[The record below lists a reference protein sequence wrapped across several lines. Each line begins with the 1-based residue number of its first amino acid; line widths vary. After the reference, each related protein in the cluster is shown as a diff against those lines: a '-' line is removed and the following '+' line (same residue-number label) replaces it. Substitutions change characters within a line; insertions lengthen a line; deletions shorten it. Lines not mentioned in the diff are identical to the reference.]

1 MGRKKFIEKEVEHFK
16 ADDLSVDG
24 RAVGRDGDWVVFVK
38 GMVPGDEATVLIN
51 RKRRRFYEAEVKEL
65 VNESPS
71 RVEARCKHF
80 EHCGGCK
87 WQHLDYE
94 SQLKFKQNQVDKAF
108 EKIAHM
114 KAEQQLPILGSRDI
128 YYYRN
133 KVEFS
138 FSNKRWMTPEEI
150 KSKVELTDR
159 NALGYH
165 VPRLFDKVLNIEE
178 CHLID
183 SKADEIRNALREFAK
198 KESLSFYDIRENR
211 GLLRNIFIRNTST
224 GEWMVNMV
232 LGDDNEKEVKQVM
245 EFLDSSFPDL
255 SSLNYTINLKKNNSI
270 GDLKTICYSGKDH
283 ITEQMGKLKF
293 KIRPKSFY
301 QTNSAQ
307 AERLYQVAFD
317 FAELKKDELLYD
329 LYTGTG
335 TIALFCAHAVNKVVG
350 VEYVDQAIADAKEN
364 AEDNKI
370 SNATFFHGD
379 MQKVLNEEFLQKQGK
394 PDVIITDPPR
404 AGMHPDVIKT
414 ILKADADRIVYVS
427 CNPAT
432 QARDVELL
440 NEKYDLIKSQAVDMF
455 PHTSHIENVVLLKR
469 RK

>member
-1 MGRKKFIEKEVEHFK
+1 MGRKKFIEKEVEHFR

-24 RAVGRDGDWVVFVK
+24 RAVGRDGEWVIFVK

-51 RKRRRFYEAEVKEL
+51 RKRRRFYEAEIKHLEK
-65 VNESPS
+65 ESPS

-80 EHCGGCK
+80 KDCGGCK

-94 SQLKFKQNQVDKAF
+94 AQLSFKQNQVDKAF
-108 EKIAHM
+108 EKIAHL
-114 KAEQQLPILGSRDI
+114 KAEQQLPILGAEDI

-150 KSKVELTDR
+150 QSDVELNDR

-183 SKADEIRNALREFAK
+183 SKADKIRNSLRAFAK
-198 KESLSFYDIRENR
+198 KESLSFYDIRENK

-224 GEWMVNMV
+224 GEWMINMV
-232 LGDDNEKEVKQVM
+232 FGDDNEKEIDQTM
-245 EFLDSSFPDL
+245 EFLKSTFPDI

-270 GDLKTICYSGKDH
+270 GDLETFCYSGKDH
-283 ITEQMGKLKF
+283 ITEQMGELKF

-301 QTNSAQ
+301 QTNSKQ
-307 AERLYQVAFD
+307 AERLYKVAFD
-317 FAELKKDELLYD
+317 FASLNEGDLLYD

-335 TIALFCAHAVNKVVG
+335 TIALYCAHAVKKVVG

-364 AEDNKI
+364 AVNNDI
-370 SNATFFHGD
+370 ANASFFHGD
-379 MQKVLNEEFLQKQGK
+379 MQKVLNNNFLEAQGK

-404 AGMHPDVIKT
+404 AGMHPDVIST
-414 ILKADADRIVYVS
+414 ILSAEADRIVYVS

-432 QARDVELL
+432 QARDVEVLS
-440 NEKYDLIKSQAVDMF
+440 EKYDLIKSQAVDMF

-469 RK
+469 KN